1 MIKVEKIDV
10 WGFEHAVRGMRN
22 PLNSWNKSD
31 SYFEDTIDVNSKAYS
46 IGENDLDLM
55 RRLYKAGTEHRKYL
69 RQIFVSMDITAPLY
83 WWAEMDT
90 YKIGTVRNSCS
101 FMHKGVSKPFDIHDF
116 SIHDERVYEILSPI
130 EKRIYKLTYP
140 YETDIF
146 KTYIGNNGRK
156 YRVYKNGRIIA
167 EQFEYTDTMQRHRV
181 LEEKECVPSRTKDGY
196 FELNLG
202 GRNGEKWLLHRLI
215 ATMFIDNPQNFY
227 TVNHVNGDKG
237 SNSVENLEWTDL
249 PDNIQKG
256 FNNNLY
262 KNGKSLHAK
271 YKKWKNGHT
280 VVDPFIKA
288 QIKYDYNNGLTCSQ
302 LASKYDITVSQAN
315 NIISGYVTENQE
327 LFELCYIWEKTIDA
341 LNQLRDIYLET
352 KDNTVFQQIRCL
364 LPNGYNQRS
373 TITMNYE
380 NVVTMI
386 RQRTGHKLD
395 EWREFVEILKNLPY
409 VQEIMSATGETTNET
424 NI

>member
-1 MIKVEKIDV
+1 MIKVEHIDV

-31 SYFEDTIDVNSKAYS
+31 SEYRKGIDGMS
-46 IGENDLDLM
+46 IDASMANNYQIGKTDLDLM

-130 EKRIYKLTYP
+130 KKRIYELTYP

-215 ATMFIDNPQNFY
+215 ATMFIDNSQNFY

-237 SNSVENLEWTDL
+237 NNSVENLEWTDL

-280 VVDPFIKA
+280 VVDPFIKT

-395 EWREFVEILKNLPY
+395 EWNDFVSILKSLPY
-409 VQEIMSATGETTNET
+409 VQEIIKIVG
-424 NI
+424 